1 MGMSEL
7 KAALA
12 DAYANSAE
20 PKFLSVAENGD
31 ELWSMGSAMFVLP
44 AVPAG
49 APPEMEYA
57 LRVRRAAVL
66 SGTCDECN
74 ASLNADPFGRL
85 EGVEAVAAIIPHRRN
100 CPASD
105 ENLLPQLQRFREHRK
120 STSTEDIFAAASR
133 ATRLSVEAKTPLR
146 RMIRNRKFESWVRRL
161 LDQKLAESTGE
172 CGHLHVDPAQTW
184 NILLG
189 DTEWKCDQC
198 WEYQGL
204 EIIRGNSPIST
215 QEDFTCDH
223 CRTVKDEL
231 EPLILRVGTF
241 VLHGGLCRT
250 CSKRSM
256 ETTEKPRRKKNGAKR
271 RGRR

>member
-12 DAYANSAE
+12 DAYAKGVEA
-20 PKFLSVAENGD
+20 KFISVADNGD
-31 ELWSMGSAMFVLP
+31 ELWRMGSAMFVLP

-49 APPEMEYA
+49 APPELEYA
-57 LRVRRAAVL
+57 LRVRRDAVL
-66 SGTCDECN
+66 SGTCDECG
-74 ASLNADPFGRL
+74 ASLDADPFGRL
-85 EGVEAVAAIIPHRRN
+85 EGVEAVAAIIAHRRN

-105 ENLLPQLQRFREHRK
+105 ENLLPQIRRFREQRE
-120 STSTEDIFAAASR
+120 SASADDIYAAASK
-133 ATRLSVEAKTPLR
+133 ATRLRVEAKAPTR
-146 RMIRNRKFESWVRRL
+146 RMIRNRAFEMWGRRL
-161 LDQKLAESTGE
+161 LDQKLAESTGK

-189 DTEWKCDQC
+189 DTRWTCNQC
-198 WEYQGL
+198 WEYQGQ
-204 EIIRGNSPIST
+204 EIIRGNSPITT

-223 CRTVKDEL
+223 CRNVKNEL
-231 EPLILRVGTF
+231 EPLILRIGTF

-256 ETTEKPRRKKNGAKR
+256 ETIEKPRRKRNGAKR